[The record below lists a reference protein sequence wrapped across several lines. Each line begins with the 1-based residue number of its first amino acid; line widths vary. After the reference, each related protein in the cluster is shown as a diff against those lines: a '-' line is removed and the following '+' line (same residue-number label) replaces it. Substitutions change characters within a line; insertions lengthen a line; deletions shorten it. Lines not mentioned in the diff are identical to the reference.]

1 MQFAEDKVICA
12 GDKDD
17 LEYMTRKLKEEY
29 QVWGLEMNIAKTKYL
44 CIGSD
49 QTAIKLDN
57 EYIQIC
63 NEYKY
68 LGVTFD
74 KSGKDDN
81 EINSKIVKARNAI
94 KCLNNILW
102 SNEIGKDRK
111 LRIYDAIIKSNLLFG
126 AETWRL
132 TENNKR
138 KLLAVEMDAIRRSA
152 RTSRLD
158 RVRNETIR
166 DKMGRQKTIVEEIE
180 SAQLKWYGHVRR
192 MDNTRLPQKVLNWLP
207 QKRRKRG
214 RPRTNWMEGVKKAMS
229 SRDLRDGDWDKRAWA
244 GCR

>member
-1 MQFAEDKVICA
+1 
-12 GDKDD
+12 
-17 LEYMTRKLKEEY
+17 
-29 QVWGLEMNIAKTKYL
+29 MNTYKY
-44 CIGSD
+44 I
-49 QTAIKLDN
+49 TN
-57 EYIQIC
+57 
-63 NEYKY
+63 KY

-81 EINSKIVKARNAI
+81 EICSRIVKTRNAI
-94 KCLNNILW
+94 KCLNKNEKR

-138 KLLAVEMDAIRRSA
+138 KLLVVEMDAIRRSA

-158 RVRNETIR
+158 RVRNETMR

-207 QKRRKRG
+207 QKRRKRE
-214 RPRTNWMEGVKKAMS
+214 RPKTNWMEGVKKAIS
-229 SRDLRDGDWDKRAWA
+229 SRDLRDGDWIERNQWRLSIAQ
-244 GCR
+244 RRRTF

>member
-1 MQFAEDKVICA
+1 MGIPINEDTCLYTLQFADDQVIRP

-29 QVWGLEMNIAKTKYL
+29 QVWGLGMNIAKTKYL
-44 CIGSD
+44 CTGSD

-57 EYIQIC
+57 EYIQTC

-81 EINSKIVKARNAI
+81 EISSRIVKARNAI

-102 SNEIGKDRK
+102 SNEIGNDRK
-111 LRIYDAIIKSNLLFG
+111 LRINDATVKNNLLFG
-126 AETWRL
+126 AKTWRL

-138 KLLAVEMDAIRRSA
+138 KLLAVEMDAIRRLA
-152 RTSRLD
+152 RTSKLD
-158 RVRNETIR
+158 RVRNETFR
-166 DKMGRQKTIVEEIE
+166 DKMGRQKNIVEEIE
-180 SAQLKWYGHVRR
+180 SAQLKWYRHVRR
-192 MDNTRLPQKVLNWLP
+192 MDNTRLPQKELNWLP
-207 QKRRKRG
+207 
-214 RPRTNWMEGVKKAMS
+214 
-229 SRDLRDGDWDKRAWA
+229 
-244 GCR
+244 